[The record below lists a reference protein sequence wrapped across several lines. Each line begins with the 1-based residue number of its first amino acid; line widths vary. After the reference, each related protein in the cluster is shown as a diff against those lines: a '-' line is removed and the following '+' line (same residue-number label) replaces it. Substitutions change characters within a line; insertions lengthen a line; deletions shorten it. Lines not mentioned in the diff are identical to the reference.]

1 MTKLNVGRATFWA
14 VLETGGAQ
22 ASAFLFFVVFARILS
37 PEEFGVYALALAI
50 VGAVNIVLFQG
61 FGDALIQAERLD
73 ESYVSTAFWTN
84 MMLAGGMIVV
94 LQVIALMA
102 PMLFSEPMLRPV
114 IAWLSLLCIPRALIS
129 VHSALFRRSLDLR
142 VFAIRT
148 ILGSFVGGIAGVALA
163 LHGWGVWA
171 LVISQFIQST
181 LIVLVMWRSS
191 DWRPRLLFSG
201 TAFRSL
207 LHFSKHFMTA
217 SIISSTIDEF
227 GSILIGLSLDITAVG
242 YYALALR
249 VMRAVILLVLTPLQ
263 LVMMPALSRIAHNR
277 KQFGAAY
284 TDMVLMTSTIW
295 LPLVAALGVLAPVV
309 LPLVFG
315 AHWMMAV
322 PVIQAMCFVSLTMPL
337 WTFSGQAL
345 SALGRPDAFARV
357 AFWQLGL
364 YCLAFPLAA
373 HFGIVVVGWTW
384 SLLSALMVPIALRR
398 LHRLSGL
405 HVGVLLIKNA
415 RIALCGGALVATMVL
430 LQSMLPPTL
439 WATAGEL
446 LAGAVV
452 YAVALNMVLLPGHL
466 TRIVALAR
474 GSIPALGS

>member
-37 PEEFGVYALALAI
+37 PEQFGVYALAMAV

-73 ESYVSTAFWTN
+73 ESYISTAFWTN
-84 MMLAGGMIVV
+84 MMLAGAMVV
-94 LQVIALMA
+94 LLQVIALLA
-102 PMLFSEPMLRPV
+102 PMLFNEPALRPV
-114 IAWLSLLCIPRALIS
+114 IAWLSLLCIPRALDS
-129 VHSALFRRSLDLR
+129 VHSALFRRTLDLR

-148 ILGSFVGGIAGVALA
+148 VLGSLAGGVVGVVLA
-163 LHGWGVWA
+163 LNGWGVWA
-171 LVISQFIQST
+171 LVISQFVQSF
-181 LIVLVMWRSS
+181 LIVAIMWRSS
-191 DWRPRLLFSG
+191 DWRPRLLFSN
-201 TAFRSL
+201 TAFQSL

-217 SIISSTIDEF
+217 SIISSCIDEF
-227 GSILIGLSLDITAVG
+227 GSILIGLSLDLTAVG

-249 VMRAVILLVLTPLQ
+249 VMRAIITMVLTPVQ
-263 LVMMPALSRIAHNR
+263 LVMMPALSRIAHSR
-277 KQFGAAY
+277 KLFGAAY

-295 LPLVAALGVLAPVV
+295 LPLVAALGVIAPAL

-315 AHWMMAV
+315 PHWKMAV
-322 PVIQAMCFVSLTMPL
+322 PVIQGMCFASLTMPL

-364 YCLAFPLAA
+364 YCVVFPAA
-373 HFGIVVVGWTW
+373 SHFGIVVVGWSW

-398 LHRLSGL
+398 LHHLSGL
-405 HVGVLLIKNA
+405 KVGALVMKNA
-415 RIALCGGALVATMVL
+415 RIALCGAALVATMLL
-430 LQSMLPPTL
+430 LQTVLPFGL
-439 WATAGEL
+439 WPMAVELTAG
-446 LAGAVV
+446 AAV

-466 TRIVALAR
+466 TRIFVLAR
-474 GSIPALGS
+474 GSMPIFGS